1 MSSFRI
7 LIFFTKDR
15 NNGNIWPHR
24 MCEPIY
30 CQAGGGEQEEA
41 NRRRRTGGGEQE
53 EANRRRRTGG
63 GEQQEEAKASAK
75 ANPAARA

>member
-41 NRRRRTGGGEQE
+41 NSRRRRKRLLKLIQPLELDQIPLWVCPCYLPIRCE
-53 EANRRRRTGG
+53 
-63 GEQQEEAKASAK
+63 
-75 ANPAARA
+75 